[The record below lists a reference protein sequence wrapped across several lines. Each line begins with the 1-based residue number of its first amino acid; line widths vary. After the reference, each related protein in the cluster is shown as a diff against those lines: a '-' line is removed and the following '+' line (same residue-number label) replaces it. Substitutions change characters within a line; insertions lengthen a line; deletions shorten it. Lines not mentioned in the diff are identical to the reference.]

1 MPVAAASPGAA
12 PGRVLRVLLTFT
24 VSILTAYLACGP
36 TIIPYDGDIMLR
48 VTQSLVNRH
57 SFQIVDPI
65 FHLNQPYSSY
75 GPAVSVLLVP
85 FYAAGRLL
93 AGNGLFLVPL
103 FEPLLTAL
111 TAAVVMLLLVELGIR
126 WRRSLLVALAFA
138 FGTLAWQY
146 ATRLFSE
153 PVIALCLLSAVLCLQ
168 YYRRTTEAR
177 WLALAGCGLAIT
189 VTARIDS
196 VLLLALPVAV
206 YAALLVARTPLRSF
220 RRGLHLLAMAAP
232 MAAGLGLMLA
242 YNWLRFGGPLQTGYA
257 ADLAMGFSTP
267 FFQGLYGLLL
277 SPGAGLLVVAPVLVV
292 AALGWRTFLAQQRG
306 LTLLIA
312 ALLALRVLF
321 YASWWLWD
329 GGANLGPRLL
339 VPLVPLLILPLA
351 WVSWSRWRTLLGLP
365 LLAVS
370 VGIEVL
376 AQLVPY
382 ETYYNQVAD
391 RLWPAGATHLCDGC
405 GILPIYRGIRAVKD
419 VMDFSPAYSPLLGQT
434 RLLLQGQMAPFWKSA
449 AVVAPL
455 AFLIVALLIW
465 RTWRFAGLIDEGPPH
480 RERPSLDRVA

>member
-1 MPVAAASPGAA
+1 MAAASPVAA

-24 VSILTAYLACGP
+24 VAVLTAYLACGP

-75 GPAVSVLLVP
+75 GPAVSLLLVP

-93 AGNGLFLVPL
+93 AGNGLLLVPL
-103 FEPLLTAL
+103 FEPLLTSL
-111 TAAVVMLLLVELGIR
+111 TAAVVILLLVELGIS
-126 WRRSLLVALAFA
+126 WRRSLFVALAFA

-153 PVIALCLLSAVLCLQ
+153 PLIALCLVSAVLCLQ
-168 YYRRTTEAR
+168 YYRRTALAR
-177 WLALAGCGLAIT
+177 WLALAGCTMAVAL
-189 VTARIDS
+189 TARLDS

-206 YAALLVARTPLRSF
+206 YAAVLVARARMSALRQL
-220 RRGLHLLAMAAP
+220 LHLLAMAAP
-232 MAAGLGLMLA
+232 MTAGFALMLA

-267 FFQGLYGLLL
+267 FFEGLYGLLL
-277 SPGAGLLVVAPVLVV
+277 SPGTGLFVFAPVLIMT
-292 AALGWRTFLAQQRG
+292 ALGWRTFLARHRG
-306 LTLLIA
+306 LALVIVL
-312 ALLALRVLF
+312 LLAMRVLF
-321 YASWWLWD
+321 YATWWLWD

-351 WVSWSRWRTLLGLP
+351 WISWSGWRRRLGVA

-382 ETYYNQVAD
+382 ETYYNQVAE

-405 GILPIYRGIRAVKD
+405 GILPVYRGIRAVKD
-419 VMDFSPAYSPLLGQT
+419 VMDFNPSYSPLIGQA
-434 RLLLQGQMAPFWKSA
+434 RLLVQGQVAPFWQSA
-449 AVVAPL
+449 ALLAPV

-465 RTWRFAGLIDEGPPH
+465 RAWRFARLIDEGPPH
-480 RERPSLDRVA
+480 RERPSLESVA